1 MNQDH
6 RQVLIQGTDMGKNC
20 GVTEKDMPYLSYQF
34 NFDILRTITGSKT
47 AEDR

>member
-1 MNQDH
+1 
-6 RQVLIQGTDMGKNC
+6 MGKNC